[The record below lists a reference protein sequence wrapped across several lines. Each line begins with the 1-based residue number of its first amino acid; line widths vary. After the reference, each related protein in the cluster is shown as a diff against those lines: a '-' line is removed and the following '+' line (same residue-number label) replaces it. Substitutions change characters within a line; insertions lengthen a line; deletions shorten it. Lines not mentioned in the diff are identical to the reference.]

1 MDQAVTERRSL
12 SPMKRLRVF
21 EAAAGVCWICEQRIQ
36 AGQKWEV
43 EHKRALALG
52 GADDASN
59 MAPAHV
65 VCHSEKTKTDNA
77 SWTKAKRTKARFL
90 GIPKTRNPMPGS
102 KASRW
107 RKPFNGPAV
116 LR

>member
-1 MDQAVTERRSL
+1 MTERRSL
-12 SPMKRLRVF
+12 SRMNRLRLF
-21 EAAAGVCWICEQRIQ
+21 EAENGICHICEQRIQ

-65 VCHSEKTKTDNA
+65 ACHAGKTRSDNA
-77 SWTKAKRTKARFL
+77 SWTKAKRCAAKHA
-90 GIPKTRNPMPGS
+90 GI
-102 KASRW
+102 
-107 RKPFNGPAV
+107 RKPPAFRSKYKRRVDGSTV
-116 LR
+116 LREQEPS